1 VLTVVSIQPYDFY
14 KVIEVVIRAEARFS
28 QELIRHLN
36 FVEQEVIL
44 YLAWAVL
51 SPRASC
57 FS

>member
-1 VLTVVSIQPYDFY
+1 MLTVVNIQPYDFY

-51 SPRASC
+51 PACALC